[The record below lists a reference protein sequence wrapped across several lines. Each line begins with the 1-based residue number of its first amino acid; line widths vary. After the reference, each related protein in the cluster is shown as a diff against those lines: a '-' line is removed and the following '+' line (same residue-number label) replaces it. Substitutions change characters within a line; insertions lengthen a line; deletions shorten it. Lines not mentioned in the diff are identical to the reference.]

1 VVIILFQYCSDIIWN
16 LWVFVNFSYL
26 QMTSWTLS
34 VCAYILIHFN
44 FLKQNSIY
52 FMLTHDKV
60 DSFLHMLY
68 TWHAFINSLIIF
80 LCYMVFLWIFG
91 LFPNSKKFSK
101 SSYKF
106 YDPSQKCVI
115 QCVLWFLSVFISI
128 SAIWLSTGSPFLYG
142 IIFCNTFMFLIISSG
157 LTWFVLMSW

>member
-1 VVIILFQYCSDIIWN
+1 MCIQGLVHFSPLPPPPPVPPTPPPPSPPQDPAETILPLFLILF
-16 LWVFVNFSYL
+16 FF
-26 QMTSWTLS
+26 
-34 VCAYILIHFN
+34 F
-44 FLKQNSIY
+44 
-52 FMLTHDKV
+52 
-60 DSFLHMLY
+60 Y

-101 SSYKF
+101 SSYKL